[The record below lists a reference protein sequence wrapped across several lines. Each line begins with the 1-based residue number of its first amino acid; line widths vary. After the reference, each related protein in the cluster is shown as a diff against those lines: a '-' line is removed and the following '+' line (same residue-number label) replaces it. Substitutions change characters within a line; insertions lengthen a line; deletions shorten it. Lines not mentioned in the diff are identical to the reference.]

1 MKKEKITKFAI
12 AMLGMGALFFLDRL
26 SKAWAEVHLR
36 GNGPIVLIKGALEF
50 NYTQNTGIAFGL
62 FQGLGVVF
70 IILTV
75 ILAVILVLLLWK
87 LPAKRHFLPLNVIFT
102 MILAG
107 ALGNL
112 WDRLFQ
118 SYVTDFIYIRLINFP
133 IFNVADIYVSL
144 GIIVLLF
151 YLLFFYKDEE
161 LKALFSFRKAKE
173 EKEPEITEETREE
186 GTKNGSVYG
195 SKRKR
200 QEDALTL
207 SCLPVLKNGAG
218 LSSRSLLRMGA
229 SR

>member
-1 MKKEKITKFAI
+1 MKKEKITKFVI

-75 ILAVILVLLLWK
+75 ILAVILVLLLWR
-87 LPAKRHFLPLNVIFT
+87 LPAKRHFLPLNIIFT

-173 EKEPEITEETREE
+173 EKEPETTEETRKE
-186 GTKNGSVYG
+186 
-195 SKRKR
+195 
-200 QEDALTL
+200 
-207 SCLPVLKNGAG
+207 
-218 LSSRSLLRMGA
+218 
-229 SR
+229 